1 MEKPIKKI
9 DQKTAAIWI
18 IILGLIIA
26 GAIIYS
32 KQVDFKGSFS
42 PTLNSQKAGE
52 KAVKYINENLLEG
65 GEGQEASL
73 VSAEMS
79 GRFLYKLNLSVG
91 GQPFEVYSTK
101 DGKFLF
107 LQTPLNTDEP
117 LNQPAQ

>member
-1 MEKPIKKI
+1 MTGKI

-42 PTLNSQKAGE
+42 PTLTSQKAGE
-52 KAVKYINENLLEG
+52 KAVKYVNENLLEEG
-65 GEGQEASL
+65 GPEASL

-91 GQPFEVYSTK
+91 GQPFEAYVTK

-107 LQTPLNTDEP
+107 LQTPLNTEESF
-117 LNQPAQ
+117 NQPAPQPNQ